1 MSKLSEVLSKLEN
14 NNGIIHGG
22 KAKSKIDT
30 VMGNMKNFYID
41 GVDNAYIDS
50 FNEDYTKYIND
61 YNNEIQNVSYG
72 NISGI
77 KQKYSNLAQD
87 LKSRANKI
95 KAALNMN
102 TSMSAED
109 KQAIISSMSGVGS
122 TINSSLSNIKKSV
135 DYYSQWATQEDYDKD
150 MRSVGYYNKYKPYNY
165 DDLMSILGDLP
176 SGEEKDWLASN
187 MSALLSQSEDF
198 TEGVSLGESKT
209 NPHPTDYED
218 WYARLKEMTAS
229 ENYDEYSLEDVRK
242 YYKSKPV
249 INDPLTFYFENAVDS
264 DAARQYSP
272 SASGDISS
280 AFYKIVENGDE
291 NCWNQITK
299 DERQVYLYTLGT
311 KGTDAAMEYLDSLT
325 PVLQARQDGENA
337 RKIDKFLGQ
346 YEGFK
351 GFLVNAGITAVLIPM
366 KLFSGVNYINTAADI
381 ITGGDGNR
389 YSGANTTG
397 NFINAMQSG
406 IGREFASTSNWE
418 IGGKN
423 VLEQAYYLSTEGVE
437 MAVFGSWMG
446 PFYLA
451 LKGMGA
457 AQDTAE
463 DIYARGGNAAQVLI
477 GSLAAGAVEA
487 ILEKLPLENLF
498 GKAAKE
504 SVDTVGD
511 WFKMIGRQAGTE
523 ALEEVG
529 TEIANNLT
537 DNLLMGDKS
546 SIQLRVNELLE
557 ENPSMS
563 LDEARKQAVTEKFYD
578 LLWAAAGGAILGGT
592 GGAVFGGKYLATN
605 NAINTHLGV
614 ELKKAGADVK
624 GMLDYASNF
633 KANNKLINSILNKST
648 ADNISELNLG
658 RLYSEIN
665 AEIESKFKNA
675 KTFDDVKDVYNEI
688 VNQNGGDG
696 VLNIAN
702 YQAEKYAKKTSPL
715 YETDTS
721 FIKPIEKVKP
731 NSKGGNNVVGS
742 FDEEKGVDTTTVG
755 SKVAE
760 PTTEQGGEIESTLPN
775 ISAQGPDADP
785 VADAA
790 FKARGVERLTDD
802 QKFIKKVG
810 KAFGREVKF
819 KNLDEWRTNENG
831 KKYLFSPNGVYNKN
845 TGEITINSSKNSKGN
860 ALAFIFKH
868 ELTHFAETAG
878 ESFTLFMNEVMDSQ
892 AFKDWV
898 KSKGY
903 ADGDSVSAT
912 MAMNAEYIKR
922 WKLNGKD
929 AEHKANLEMVADFVG
944 ENLFAK
950 DLTRLE
956 QAIKQMQPKTVK
968 TFKEWILNILDKLKA
983 AFQSIGKHTEIEA
996 LERDFVRI
1004 CDEAMKN
1011 AEKKQAEGEKGQKEN
1026 STEGGVEHS
1035 LSSMAYTFFGD
1046 ENMSS
1051 VAFEEGDYKQTDG
1064 YKNFV
1069 EKCVNNMRQT
1079 RTDFDEAVARQEIE
1093 KQIDG
1098 IVRVALAAKKAGY
1111 DIADDASKRD
1121 VKDSKN
1127 RLLFSSLEPNS
1138 DYFTSSDISTIC
1150 DKRKNFAEI
1159 YDDIVRAE
1167 EEKGVPKGKRFFDNV
1182 DNYFYL
1188 HDVLAKKG
1196 LTQPCRECYVESMR
1210 KNLAPMANAFLK
1222 LVNETDVNNKANDQ
1236 LYQQSGKNKG
1246 QLKSNNAE
1254 LRQRVLETFEEHP
1267 EYGMSVGDLT
1277 VETLTTE
1284 NGLAQLKIQ
1293 APLIYE
1299 AFNSFYGQSKPKMP
1313 KSATPFRFG
1322 ELTALL
1328 TDNNGKIKQSLV
1340 DKINSTGGFRLQSY
1354 SDFQIQNYTDVLQVI
1369 FEAGT
1374 LGLNGHAY
1382 TKVPAFLEATEGTNL
1397 KRNVSIFMYKDG
1409 NEWKL
1414 DKNDSF
1420 PAESIEEIYNIV
1432 KADKSGN
1439 TGIIAVSQNKDMSC
1453 WIMANDNVAY
1463 GIPFHKSGLKMATV
1477 RDTNVKTDDERIIKG
1492 YSGTIDHT
1500 KQQTEVWAKAS
1511 ADHKALTKVKK
1522 GINIYSK
1529 EVGWD
1534 FDNKGNL
1541 PKNKLI
1547 EKNVKKYIDACER
1560 AGYLPK
1566 FREYV
1571 MNNDA
1576 VLTNVLKYAK
1586 ELGFV
1591 SPDATVEDIS
1601 FKYKGYT
1608 IPYGYYKFLGDFS
1621 MFTPDGKVSPHEVL
1635 SLNNYNFDKAEQFF
1649 ADAEGLRRNE
1659 ILQQFANDGER
1670 QKYRDSNLTAEELT
1684 EIVKQKRKEVV
1695 DEIVPQAETDLEA
1708 EDMEYSVSPEE
1719 NEELLRQYEDG
1730 EIDVVPIKK
1739 IDVKIEA
1746 ERLEK
1751 RFGKYKLGRNAL
1763 ETKIQEILDNSNP
1776 TNFLRAMRLAELLAN
1791 DFENVKQ
1798 VGYENVLKHLNY
1810 TLVNHQLDY
1819 LSRSQQSK
1827 WERKAERLEKRI
1839 AEKDRKIA
1847 EKDLRIKEL
1856 ESKEDEGRKY
1866 HDKMELERLKR
1877 EDRKKN
1883 LAHFKSTYNRLNTRL
1898 RSNSDAKHIPEHLKG
1913 VVGSFIDTFRT
1924 GLKEVDGEK
1933 KQRRLQ
1939 SKDIARLKTKYQ
1951 EVEFNANG
1959 TPNFAY
1965 DESMVEFLDYLFNL
1979 AEQKDKGILLSDLN
1993 MFDVLELSHLADNLW
2008 HMCKMAEEELATGR
2022 SEKFSKL
2029 ISECFADLNNLE
2041 DAKEADV
2048 ALEAINK
2055 LVEGAKGITTDNLTP
2070 AYFMKR
2076 LGPKFYDLYKEVTK
2090 GESKWALYAEN
2101 AKKYVAKQM
2110 EKYHYS
2116 KWKNDSVE
2124 FTTDR
2129 GITIKMTV
2137 EQAMAL
2143 YAVMRR
2149 QLGNRDQEAQHLN
2162 TGGFVLKDAILK
2174 DAWNQLQK
2182 KLGELKEGDAEGK
2195 DKLLK
2200 QFYKKYAENPVQL
2213 SYQDMYNF
2221 DTVLTQEQK
2230 AYVEAMT
2237 EYLSDQMA
2245 ALGNEV
2251 SMEIFGYKKFGEKNY
2266 FPYQTAEY
2274 YINTHP
2280 GKPKGDERIKHF
2292 SFTKS
2297 TQFKAG
2303 TPLVISSFSETWAG
2317 HVDKMCLYNGLTIP
2331 LETLNRVYNASI
2343 YDDTGKPF
2351 EDKNMRTVIAKKF
2364 GTEAEKY
2371 FKRFIDDMNGGVR
2384 ANEDGF
2390 GNAFLSKYKKV
2401 SVAAN
2406 LSVIVQQPTSLFR
2419 AFAVISPKYLA
2430 NFSDTKGVNK
2440 SYEQMCKYVGAAVIK
2455 KLGRF
2460 DTGVG
2465 VSTTKWILGQE
2476 TLSDKADNLLS
2487 AGAEFA
2493 DKMAWACIW
2502 NMSKAKVKDTTDL
2515 KVGSQEFFEKA
2526 AEIATE
2532 IITLTQV
2539 YDSTTVK
2546 SQHMRD
2552 KTLYKKT
2559 LTSFMGELTVTY
2571 NMLADAAYEAK
2582 NNGKKGRKYAVRVI
2596 SSVMIA
2602 NITNALL
2609 KSLVY
2614 ALRDDDEEKSY
2625 WEKYLKQLGG
2635 VSKDAINPL
2644 TILTL
2649 VPVMRDLVF
2658 IWEGYN
2664 VDRLDLAAFEDF
2676 IAALK
2681 PFEEE
2686 NIDNKDFNVGKA
2698 LEGLIVSGSAL
2709 LGIPTSNIIRDVKAI
2724 SNTLSSAVS
2733 PDKNPTTATG
2743 IKYAMLE
2750 GFENKEGKAFYY
2762 QMMAEAAEDGD
2773 EETYM
2778 EIYDLLL
2785 ENDFELP
2792 KILSGVKSK
2801 LKDVDSVEEQ
2811 TDKYVAEL
2819 ENNSTYEMLDD
2830 EDRKKLDSKIR
2841 EALSLEYLD
2850 KMIPGSDAQYDELYK
2865 AKRSNSKKFKKLK
2878 EDLLNSGI
2886 SQSQLDVKLFMAE
2899 IRYIE
2904 NKGIDVKDWALA
2916 EIAKSKKY
2924 ADADGSGGVSKKE
2937 TKQAINNMDTDEKTK
2952 KDLWAYYYGK

>member
-30 VMGNMKNFYID
+30 VMGNMKTFYT

-50 FNEDYTKYIND
+50 FNKDYAKYIND
-61 YNNEIQNVSYG
+61 YNNEIQNVSYD

-77 KQKYSNLAQD
+77 KQKYSILAQD
-87 LKSRANKI
+87 LKSRANRINAFISNAGDGIDGKTRQQI
-95 KAALNMN
+95 QSSIGAASNSIN
-102 TSMSAED
+102 
-109 KQAIISSMSGVGS
+109 S
-122 TINSSLSNIKKSV
+122 TIANIDKSAN
-135 DYYSQWATQEDYDKD
+135 YYSQWATQEDYDKE
-150 MRSVGYYNKYKPYNY
+150 MRGVGYYDKYKSYGY
-165 DDLMSILGDLP
+165 DDLMSILGDLS

-187 MSALLSQSEDF
+187 MSALLSQNEDF
-198 TEGVSLGESKT
+198 VEGVSKGKET
-209 NPHPTDYED
+209 HNPSVTDYED
-218 WYARLKEMTAS
+218 YYARLNEMTAI
-229 ENYDEYSLEDVRK
+229 ENADKYTQEEVLEHYD
-242 YYKSKPV
+242 SKPV

-264 DAARQYSP
+264 DTARQYSP
-272 SASGDISS
+272 SASGDVSS

-291 NCWNQITK
+291 NCWNQITE
-299 DERQVYLYTLGT
+299 DERQAYLYTLGT

-325 PVLQARQDGENA
+325 PVLQKRQDGENA
-337 RKIDKFLGQ
+337 RKIDEFLGQ

-351 GFLVNAGITAVLIPM
+351 GFLANAGATAVLIPL
-366 KLFSGVNYINTAADI
+366 KLFSSLSYLNTVADV
-381 ITGGDGNR
+381 ITGGDANK
-389 YSGANTTG
+389 YSGAN
-397 NFINAMQSG
+397 NFRRSLNALQSG
-406 IGREFASTSNWE
+406 IGREIADNSSWE

-423 VLEQAYYLSTEGVE
+423 VLEQAYYLSVEGIE
-437 MAVFGSWMG
+437 MAAFGSWMG

-463 DIYARGGNAAQVLI
+463 DIYARGGNAGQILI
-477 GSLAAGAVEA
+477 GSLAAGSVEA
-487 ILEKLPLENLF
+487 ILEKLPLDNLF
-498 GKAAKE
+498 GKATKE
-504 SVDTVGD
+504 SVDTIGD
-511 WFKMIGRQAGTE
+511 WFKMIGRQAGIE

-537 DNLLMGDKS
+537 DDLLMGDKS
-546 SIQLRVNELLE
+546 NIQLRVKEILE
-557 ENPSMS
+557 NDPQLS
-563 LDEARKQAVTEKFYD
+563 LGDARKQALTEKIYD
-578 LLWAAAGGAILGGT
+578 LLWAASGGALLGGA

-605 NAINTHLGV
+605 NAINTQLGA
-614 ELKKAGADVK
+614 ELKGVGADVE
-624 GMLDYASNF
+624 GMLDYAANF
-633 KANNKLINSILNKST
+633 KADNKLINSILKKSN

-658 RLYSEIN
+658 RLYSKIN
-665 AEIESKFKNA
+665 TEIESKFKNA
-675 KTFDDVKDVYNEI
+675 KTFDDVKSIYNEI
-688 VNQNGGDG
+688 VNQNGGDS

-702 YQAEKYAKKTSPL
+702 YQAKKYAKSTSPL
-715 YETDTS
+715 YEADLS
-721 FIKPIEKVKP
+721 FIKPFEKAEP
-731 NSKGGNNVVGS
+731 NSKSGNNVVGS
-742 FDEEKGVDTTTVG
+742 FDVEKGVEATTVG

-775 ISAQGPDADP
+775 ISAQGPAADP
-785 VADAA
+785 VADAVFEA
-790 FKARGVERLTDD
+790 KGVERLTDD

-810 KAFGREVKF
+810 KAFGRDVKF
-819 KNLDEWRTNENG
+819 KNLDEWRTDENG
-831 KKYLFSPNGVYNKN
+831 KKYLFSPNGAYNKN
-845 TGEITINSSKNSKGN
+845 TGEIIINSSKNSKGN

-903 ADGDSVSAT
+903 ADSDSVSAT
-912 MAMNAEYIKR
+912 MAMNAEYVKR
-922 WKLNGKD
+922 WKFNGKD

-968 TFKEWILNILDKLKA
+968 TFKEWILNILDKLKTA
-983 AFQSIGKHTEIEA
+983 LQSIGKHTEIEA

-1011 AEKKQAEGEKGQKEN
+1011 AEKKQGQKES
-1026 STEGGVEHS
+1026 STEGGVEYS

-1051 VAFEEGDYKQTDG
+1051 VAFEKGDYKQTDG

-1079 RTDFDEAVARQEIE
+1079 RTDFDETVARQEIE

-1167 EEKGVPKGKRFFDNV
+1167 EEKGVPKGRRFFDNV

-1477 RDTNVKTDDERIIKG
+1477 RDTNVKTDDGRIIKG

-1708 EDMEYSVSPEE
+1708 EDMEYSISPETDAEYMDAVTNGDMETAQRLVDEVAAEAGYGVKAYHGTKDSFTVFKQGQKNQYDPGYLGSGFYFTSKKESAEYYASRKKGDGNETVMSVALKLENPLVIKDESKPHLIAVQEALGLHLTDFGDYLAPTKPWISKKITEEAKKQGYDGIVRYVDFMDETFYVVFDSNQVKSINAITYDDNGNIIPLSERFNTDNEDIRYSMPSDE

-1730 EIDVVPIKK
+1730 QM
-1739 IDVKIEA
+1739 
-1746 ERLEK
+1746 
-1751 RFGKYKLGRNAL
+1751 
-1763 ETKIQEILDNSNP
+1763 TKEEY
-1776 TNFLRAMRLAELLAN
+1776 LA
-1791 DFENVKQ
+1791 
-1798 VGYENVLKHLNY
+1798 
-1810 TLVNHQLDY
+1810 QLDG
-1819 LSRSQQSK
+1819 S
-1827 WERKAERLEKRI
+1827 
-1839 AEKDRKIA
+1839 
-1847 EKDLRIKEL
+1847 
-1856 ESKEDEGRKY
+1856 
-1866 HDKMELERLKR
+1866 
-1877 EDRKKN
+1877 
-1883 LAHFKSTYNRLNTRL
+1883 
-1898 RSNSDAKHIPEHLKG
+1898 AKPQTL
-1913 VVGSFIDTFRT
+1913 F
-1924 GLKEVDGEK
+1924 
-1933 KQRRLQ
+1933 
-1939 SKDIARLKTKYQ
+1939 DI
-1951 EVEFNANG
+1951 
-1959 TPNFAY
+1959 
-1965 DESMVEFLDYLFNL
+1965 
-1979 AEQKDKGILLSDLN
+1979 
-1993 MFDVLELSHLADNLW
+1993 
-2008 HMCKMAEEELATGR
+2008 
-2022 SEKFSKL
+2022 
-2029 ISECFADLNNLE
+2029 
-2041 DAKEADV
+2041 
-2048 ALEAINK
+2048 
-2055 LVEGAKGITTDNLTP
+2055 
-2070 AYFMKR
+2070 
-2076 LGPKFYDLYKEVTK
+2076 
-2090 GESKWALYAEN
+2090 
-2101 AKKYVAKQM
+2101 
-2110 EKYHYS
+2110 
-2116 KWKNDSVE
+2116 
-2124 FTTDR
+2124 
-2129 GITIKMTV
+2129 IKMTEDDLSTTPKKAHKREMRIPTSWLLLTTGKELSRGDKSAIINILDALKGQQRNEAITYV
-2137 EQAMAL
+2137 KDVMKVETDSAAVVKKLRSFIQSKNFDISNTYDSLLGSSIFDSTFKSEVQKDDFIKKYETTTNKETLEQAAKEL
-2143 YAVMRR
+2143 DEGGQSYV
-2149 QLGNRDQEAQHLN
+2149 LKWFNTDAQHASLIDEAV
-2162 TGGFVLKDAILK
+2162 GFILLYRYQ
-2174 DAWNQLQK
+2174 AV
-2182 KLGELKEGDAEGK
+2182 GDYESAV
-2195 DKLLK
+2195 
-2200 QFYKKYAENPVQL
+2200 AV
-2213 SYQDMYNF
+2213 
-2221 DTVLTQEQK
+2221 
-2230 AYVEAMT
+2230 
-2237 EYLSDQMA
+2237 
-2245 ALGNEV
+2245 
-2251 SMEIFGYKKFGEKNY
+2251 
-2266 FPYQTAEY
+2266 
-2274 YINTHP
+2274 
-2280 GKPKGDERIKHF
+2280 
-2292 SFTKS
+2292 
-2297 TQFKAG
+2297 
-2303 TPLVISSFSETWAG
+2303 
-2317 HVDKMCLYNGLTIP
+2317 
-2331 LETLNRVYNASI
+2331 
-2343 YDDTGKPF
+2343 
-2351 EDKNMRTVIAKKF
+2351 
-2364 GTEAEKY
+2364 AEKL
-2371 FKRFIDDMNGGVR
+2371 REMGTAAGQ
-2384 ANEDGF
+2384 
-2390 GNAFLSKYKKV
+2390 
-2401 SVAAN
+2401 SVQ
-2406 LSVIVQQPTSLFR
+2406 I
-2419 AFAVISPKYLA
+2419 
-2430 NFSDTKGVNK
+2430 FS
-2440 SYEQMCKYVGAAVIK
+2440 I
-2455 KLGRF
+2455 LGRF
-2460 DTGVG
+2460 DPTMMVAYAQ
-2465 VSTTKWILGQE
+2465 K
-2476 TLSDKADNLLS
+2476 
-2487 AGAEFA
+2487 
-2493 DKMAWACIW
+2493 
-2502 NMSKAKVKDTTDL
+2502 
-2515 KVGSQEFFEKA
+2515 
-2526 AEIATE
+2526 
-2532 IITLTQV
+2532 
-2539 YDSTTVK
+2539 
-2546 SQHMRD
+2546 
-2552 KTLYKKT
+2552 
-2559 LTSFMGELTVTY
+2559 EL
-2571 NMLADAAYEAK
+2571 A
-2582 NNGKKGRKYAVRVI
+2582 
-2596 SSVMIA
+2596 
-2602 NITNALL
+2602 NALL
-2609 KSLVY
+2609 
-2614 ALRDDDEEKSY
+2614 
-2625 WEKYLKQLGG
+2625 
-2635 VSKDAINPL
+2635 
-2644 TILTL
+2644 
-2649 VPVMRDLVF
+2649 
-2658 IWEGYN
+2658 
-2664 VDRLDLAAFEDF
+2664 
-2676 IAALK
+2676 IARESRTKEWL
-2681 PFEEE
+2681 
-2686 NIDNKDFNVGKA
+2686 
-2698 LEGLIVSGSAL
+2698 
-2709 LGIPTSNIIRDVKAI
+2709 
-2724 SNTLSSAVS
+2724 
-2733 PDKNPTTATG
+2733 DKNASRF
-2743 IKYAMLE
+2743 KL
-2750 GFENKEGKAFYY
+2750 N
-2762 QMMAEAAEDGD
+2762 AEDI
-2773 EETYM
+2773 EFIRRRTLQAA
-2778 EIYDLLL
+2778 DLP
-2785 ENDFELP
+2785 EGRTRD
-2792 KILSGVKSK
+2792 I
-2801 LKDVDSVEEQ
+2801 
-2811 TDKYVAEL
+2811 
-2819 ENNSTYEMLDD
+2819 
-2830 EDRKKLDSKIR
+2830 
-2841 EALSLEYLD
+2841 
-2850 KMIPGSDAQYDELYK
+2850 
-2865 AKRSNSKKFKKLK
+2865 
-2878 EDLLNSGI
+2878 
-2886 SQSQLDVKLFMAE
+2886 
-2899 IRYIE
+2899 
-2904 NKGIDVKDWALA
+2904 ALA
-2916 EIAKSKKY
+2916 EIAQRIQDKIPPLRGQSWKAYQRICMLLNAKTNIRNVAGNISASGLFMFSDIFGANVDILAQKYAKSKGVAANRTTSYFGRGGLVENFKAFGEGAANSYDDWRRKINTRDVNADRYDVKGQGKSFNEHTGNKVKDSVAHTFNEIDRFTSFLLDVGDRPFYQMWFANSLNNQLKANKVDKPTKEMLEIAMQTALDRTWQNNNAWTRSVQNVKNVMNAVNLSKLGLDTDYGLGDVVIKFSKTPANLSRAIWQFSPMGLTTAIGTDAKNFVQSIKKGEYDPMLQQKMVDSISKGIAGTMVYILVMTLASLGYISLTGGNDEDKDVRSFENYILGMPEYSIKIGDKY
-2924 ADADGSGGVSKKE
+2924 YSYEWNQPMGAFLASVADYMKSKEENPDNTFFQNLEEALKAGGDVLMRQSFIKGVKEFFDAESVIDGIIDGLFGDISVNVPQLLSQLASTFDDKKRVIYTDDRLESAVNSVLAKIPGLRNTLDADVDVMGREIDNAQKSVLNAFFNPGNTYTDVSNDVTDEVYRLYKSTGKKTVFPPKASNSVTIKDVKIGLTPEEKLELQKITGETSSNLIVAAMDNDKYDDLTDEQKATLVEKIYSYSTAFAKSKVLVSQKTLAAIYGKDVVTDELYNKMTDKAKQAAIAEHYMSEYEMKFGSDTEKLTEYLIKNINDDNGKKE
-2937 TKQAINNMDTDEKTK
+2937 TNNAK
-2952 KDLWAYYYGK
+2952 KLGKIMKEYQ